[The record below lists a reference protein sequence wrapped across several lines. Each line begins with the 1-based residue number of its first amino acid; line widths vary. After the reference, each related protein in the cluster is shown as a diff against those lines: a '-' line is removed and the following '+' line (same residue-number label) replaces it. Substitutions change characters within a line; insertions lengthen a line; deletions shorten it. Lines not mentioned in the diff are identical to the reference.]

1 MILAKNGSYQLT
13 GDDRHRLKKWCVQTK
28 VLLKNW
34 ASICNGS
41 IYNIVLSFDESK
53 LYTNS
58 EDKCLREWSVKEE
71 KLISNWGKLHTGL
84 IDDMLIIDKG
94 KELVTYCS
102 HGVLKYWDLVNR
114 VLLRNFEKIFDG
126 EIALC
131 MFYMKSS
138 DQNEGCGSL
147 FVGGQD
153 GVLKEIRIGCEKKD
167 FDIVDW
173 PKVFERGKVFCLAG

>member
-1 MILAKNGSYQLT
+1 M
-13 GDDRHRLKKWCVQTK
+13 
-28 VLLKNW
+28 
-34 ASICNGS
+34 
-41 IYNIVLSFDESK
+41 SFDESK

-138 DQNEGCGSL
+138 D
-147 FVGGQD
+147 
-153 GVLKEIRIGCEKKD
+153 
-167 FDIVDW
+167 
-173 PKVFERGKVFCLAG
+173 